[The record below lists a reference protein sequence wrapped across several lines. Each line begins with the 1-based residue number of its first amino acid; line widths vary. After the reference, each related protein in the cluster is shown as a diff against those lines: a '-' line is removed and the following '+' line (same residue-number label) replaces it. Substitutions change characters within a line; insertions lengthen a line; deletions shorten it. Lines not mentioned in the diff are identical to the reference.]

1 MTAAPATAAP
11 ATELGVLVVDDHPAL
26 RAGLEALLAGEPGLR
41 CVGTLAGTT
50 GLAAAI
56 RDERPDVVVLD
67 YALASD
73 DGLAAC
79 FRVKQLPDAPGVV
92 LYSAYSDP
100 VFAVPAAL
108 ARADATVAKSAPVAE
123 LLGAIRAAAAGV
135 ATRPA
140 VEPEMLEAASAR
152 LVVEDLPVAAM
163 LLGATPI
170 AQIAETLG
178 LSAADVR
185 SRALRI
191 IGRLQ
196 SGHRLHG

>member
-1 MTAAPATAAP
+1 MSATPVATAP
-11 ATELGVLVVDDHPAL
+11 PTELGVLVVDDHPAL

-41 CVGTLAGTT
+41 CVGTLAGTA

-56 RDERPDVVVLD
+56 HDARPDVVVLD

-79 FRVKQLPDAPGVV
+79 FRIKQQPDAPGVV
-92 LYSAYSDP
+92 LYTAYSDP
-100 VFAVPAAL
+100 VFAVPAAV
-108 ARADATVAKSAPVAE
+108 AQADATVAKSAPVAE
-123 LLGAIRAAAAGV
+123 LLGAIRAAGDGV

-140 VEPEMLEAASAR
+140 VEREMLEAASAR

-196 SGHRLHG
+196 SGQRLNG